1 METSTES
8 QTKQAEKGATRRNA
22 LLPGLVDHPEARRER
37 RCSLAV
43 SSLAARLGVAGGEFD
58 NIHARIKLLRNAIEQ
73 REGPADHQQI
83 CG

>member
-22 LLPGLVDHPEARRER
+22 LLPGLVDYPEARRER

-43 SSLAARLGVAGGEFD
+43 SSLVQPEASSYPNG
-58 NIHARIKLLRNAIEQ
+58 
-73 REGPADHQQI
+73 RER
-83 CG
+83 